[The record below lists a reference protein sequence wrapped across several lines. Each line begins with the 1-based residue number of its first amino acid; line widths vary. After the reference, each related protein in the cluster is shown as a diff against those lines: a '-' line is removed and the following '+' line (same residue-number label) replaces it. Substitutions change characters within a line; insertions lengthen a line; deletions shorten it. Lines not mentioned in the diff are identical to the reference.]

1 MIDTK
6 KLADES
12 EFNGQRQLQ
21 YYLTSVPVW
30 TLRSS
35 GDNINVQ
42 TISTDGEEY
51 SLPRSCFDG
60 EGNQ

>member
-1 MIDTK
+1 MDTK
-6 KLADES
+6 ILTERS
-12 EFNGQRQLQ
+12 EFNDERQLQ
-21 YYLTSVPVW
+21 YYLSSVPVW

-35 GDNINVQ
+35 GDNINLETTSVD
-42 TISTDGEEY
+42 TEEY